1 MPSKG
6 QSQLLSL
13 LYCDMQDI
21 LQTFCNVSFIA
32 VCLLGTYLHP
42 ALLALAIITVGRF
55 QAVILVDSIA
65 ILIEGLVLV

>member
-1 MPSKG
+1 
-6 QSQLLSL
+6 
-13 LYCDMQDI
+13 
-21 LQTFCNVSFIA
+21 VA
-32 VCLLGTYLHP
+32 TYLHP